1 MKNILVVCTG
11 NICRSPIAAAL
22 LQYELDKKNL
32 PIEVSSAGI
41 SALVNHAADPLA
53 KEVTLEKKGV
63 DLSNHR
69 GRQITL
75 DILLQSDLVL
85 VMELAQQR
93 QIEFK
98 FPSTCGR
105 VHRLGKWTE
114 FDIPDPYRRSKE
126 VFEHVFTLI
135 EQGINEWQVRL
146 WN

>member
-75 DILLQSDLVL
+75 DILLQSDLV
-85 VMELAQQR
+85 
-93 QIEFK
+93 
-98 FPSTCGR
+98 
-105 VHRLGKWTE
+105 
-114 FDIPDPYRRSKE
+114 
-126 VFEHVFTLI
+126 
-135 EQGINEWQVRL
+135 
-146 WN
+146 